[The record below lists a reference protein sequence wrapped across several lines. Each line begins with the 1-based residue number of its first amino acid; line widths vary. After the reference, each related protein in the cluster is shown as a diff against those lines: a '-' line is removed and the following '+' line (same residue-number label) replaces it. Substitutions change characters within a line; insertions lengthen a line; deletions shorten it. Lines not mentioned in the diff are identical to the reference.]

1 MGQWR
6 RAWYPQAPV
15 YPVVVR
21 PGADPNGMDGLMRMT
36 TEQMAAMRM
45 IESTPDLTNRAV
57 WFLESM
63 LQHHGGALL
72 MAHDALQKSSN
83 PTLQR
88 LARAIITAQ
97 RQEIIQ
103 IRGMLRR
110 DGLNKPEYFRYDG
123 LFSLESIKSL

>member
-15 YPVVVR
+15 YPVVYR
-21 PGADPNGMDGLMRMT
+21 PGADPDGMDGLLRMT
-36 TEQMAAMRM
+36 AEQIAAMRM
-45 IESTPDLTNRAV
+45 MHSTPDSTNRVV
-57 WFLESM
+57 WFLEGM

-72 MAHDALQKSSN
+72 MAHDALKKSTN
-83 PTLQR
+83 PTLRR
-88 LARAIITAQ
+88 LARAIISAQ

-110 DGLNKPEYFRYDG
+110 DGLDKPQYYEYDRLFG
-123 LFSLESIKSL
+123 LASVQ